1 MPYVGQKPADIIA
14 TAVDTTTGKFSGE
27 VDAAS
32 LDISGNIDVDGTT
45 NLDVTDIDGT
55 LNVAGETTL
64 QTHLNMGDG
73 DIIKLGAGA
82 DLQIQHDGSNS
93 LITNTLANGDLIL
106 DSAQNFYIKHSG
118 EIQIQA
124 VNDGAVNLYHNGAV
138 KLATSSGGASVTGT
152 LTVSNGV
159 TLSDGNLVVA
169 NGHGID
175 FNATGGPTNGSG
187 TSELFDDY
195 EEGTWTPSVGG
206 NSNYHNQSG
215 KYTKIGRT
223 VHVTGVVQPNTLGT
237 GSTTTVSGFP
247 FATSN
252 SQSGGYAS
260 GSIGFHYLLAVN
272 VITIDMLMGHGITTS
287 TFQGKTSASQ
297 TSSSAL
303 AIFGNGARVDF
314 AITYE
319 TS

>member
-1 MPYVGQKPADIIA
+1 M
-14 TAVDTTTGKFSGE
+14 
-27 VDAAS
+27 
-32 LDISGNIDVDGTT
+32 
-45 NLDVTDIDGT
+45 
-55 LNVAGETTL
+55 
-64 QTHLNMGDG
+64 
-73 DIIKLGAGA
+73 
-82 DLQIQHDGSNS
+82 
-93 LITNTLANGDLIL
+93 
-106 DSAQNFYIKHSG
+106 
-118 EIQIQA
+118 
-124 VNDGAVNLYHNGAV
+124 
-138 KLATSSGGASVTGT
+138 
-152 LTVSNGV
+152 TVSNGV
-159 TLSDGNLVVA
+159 TLNDGNLVVA

-187 TSELFDDY
+187 SSELFDDY

>member
-14 TAVDTTTGKFSGE
+14 TAVDTTTGTFSGN
-27 VDAAS
+27 V
-32 LDISGNIDVDGTT
+32 DVDGT
-45 NLDVTDIDGT
+45 
-55 LNVAGETTL
+55 LNTQGETTL

-73 DIIKLGAGA
+73 DIIKLGASA
-82 DLQIQHDGSNS
+82 DLTLNHDATNS
-93 LITNTLANGDLIL
+93 LIQNSTGYLGLQSDTLYLQDKANGHAYLT
-106 DSAQNFYIKHSG
+106 
-118 EIQIQA
+118 A
-124 VNDGAVNLYHNGAV
+124 VADGAVGLRYDNV
-138 KLATSSGGASVTGT
+138 EKVATSSGGASVTGT

-159 TLSDGNLVVA
+159 TLNDGNLVVA

-187 TSELFDDY
+187 TSELFNDY

-252 SQSGGYAS
+252 SQSGGFAS